1 MLTFSEISFHGCEKM
16 DVDHSSEQWIFEFLK
31 QWFSG
36 LFKGFK
42 NQDSQVQAEILKR
55 CGIACA
61 HPQAVNFF
69 QKAWRKSQNIDQFI
83 ETLNHEY
90 QGNTF
95 TRKYESSIE
104 VQYSKCYCPLRRLNL
119 VDSPLLRNCSG
130 SWLNEVFT
138 STLNTPISIKIV
150 KTICSGAD
158 SCLFDIKFNLEEKNS
173 LLEFQI
179 YLKEALK
186 LRRQGDEGLLDF

>member
-1 MLTFSEISFHGCEKM
+1 M
-16 DVDHSSEQWIFEFLK
+16 DEDHSSEHWVFEFLK
-31 QWFSG
+31 KWFLG

-42 NQDSQVQAEILKR
+42 NHSSQVQADILKK

-69 QKAWRKSQNIDQFI
+69 QEAWRKSQNIDQYI
-83 ETLNHEY
+83 EILNHEY
-90 QGNTF
+90 KANIF
-95 TRKYESSIE
+95 TKKYESSIQ

-119 VDSPLLRNCSG
+119 VDSPLLQNCSG
-130 SWLNEVFT
+130 SWLHEVFKT
-138 STLNTPISIKIV
+138 ALNTPISVKIV

-158 SCLFDIKFNLEEKNS
+158 SCLFNLEFHHKEKNS

-186 LRRQGDEGLLDF
+186 LRRQVDEGLLDF

>member
-1 MLTFSEISFHGCEKM
+1 MNEHNGS
-16 DVDHSSEQWIFEFLK
+16 DQWVFEFLK
-31 QWFSG
+31 QWFLG

-42 NQDSQVQAEILKR
+42 NQSNQVQAEILKK

-69 QKAWRKSQNIDQFI
+69 RESWKKSQNINQFI
-83 ETLNHEY
+83 HTLNNQY
-90 QGNTF
+90 QGEVF
-95 TRKYESSIE
+95 TQKSESSIQ
-104 VQYSKCYCPLRRLNL
+104 VRYSKCYCPLRQREL
-119 VDSPLLRNCSG
+119 VDSSLLRYCSC
-130 SWLNEVFT
+130 SWLHEVFEA
-138 STLNTPISIKIV
+138 TLNTSIEVKIV
-150 KTICSGAD
+150 KTMCSGAD
-158 SCLFDIKFNLEEKNS
+158 SCLFNIVFHIEDKNS

>member
-1 MLTFSEISFHGCEKM
+1 M
-16 DVDHSSEQWIFEFLK
+16 DENDSSEQWIFEFLK
-31 QWFSG
+31 QWFLG

-42 NQDSQVQAEILKR
+42 NQSSQVQAEILKK

-69 QKAWRKSQNIDQFI
+69 QETWQKSQNIDQFL
-83 ETLNHEY
+83 ETLNHKY
-90 QGNTF
+90 QGNAF
-95 TRKYESSIE
+95 IKKHESSIQ
-104 VQYSKCYCPLRRLNL
+104 VQYSKCYCPLRQLNI
-119 VDSPLLRNCSG
+119 VDSPLLRNCSR
-130 SWLNEVFT
+130 SWLQEVFE
-138 STLNTPISIKIV
+138 SSLNVPISVKIL
-150 KTICSGAD
+150 KTICNGAD
-158 SCLFDIKFNLEEKNS
+158 SCSFDVEFHLEEPNS